1 MVKGSMGVAKV
12 PVAEVVI
19 QYKFSTAG
27 DCRREIVKASLVP
40 FFRPTSGIVA
50 KTIGNLLFIC
60 MYGALI
66 CMHA

>member
-27 DCRREIVKASLVP
+27 DCRRELKHCWFL
-40 FFRPTSGIVA
+40 FCPTSVIVA
-50 KTIGNLLFIC
+50 KTIWKCVIYLHLRNFN
-60 MYGALI
+60 
-66 CMHA
+66 

>member
-27 DCRREIVKASLVP
+27 DCRREIVKASLV
-40 FFRPTSGIVA
+40 
-50 KTIGNLLFIC
+50 
-60 MYGALI
+60 LI
-66 CMHA
+66 SVPPVE